1 MYQGKGPHRI
11 FADLVSDDDLRSDA
25 LILEG
30 VARPIE
36 TMCWTDVQA
45 QRDPDNWIDFAVSRC
60 ATGSA
65 DTPHYHDG
73 WWGAVAETLMS
84 RHDQTLLKRL
94 RLTGACNP
102 PANPLSEWVQQ
113 EVRTLTKVC
122 KFSDALASRITW
134 AQLIFWYTLP
144 HAADFLASPDS
155 TKRHQCMPHLKL
167 IVSTL
172 LKAQD
177 AWLGGNRR
185 VEPSLKLIGWDREPL
200 CIEIMALLVQGP

>member
-1 MYQGKGPHRI
+1 
-11 FADLVSDDDLRSDA
+11 
-25 LILEG
+25 
-30 VARPIE
+30 
-36 TMCWTDVQA
+36 
-45 QRDPDNWIDFAVSRC
+45 
-60 ATGSA
+60 
-65 DTPHYHDG
+65 
-73 WWGAVAETLMS
+73 MS

-155 TKRHQCMPHLKL
+155 TKRHQRMPHLKL

-177 AWLGGNRR
+177 AWLGGNRQ